1 LLLQLIVVFLLILA
15 LAAAAQA
22 DYIPP
27 LDF

>member
-1 LLLQLIVVFLLILA
+1 LLQLIVVFLLILA